1 MTGSFEKHRRS
12 ICDALQDL
20 VTFALF
26 KEHEKHPWMKNGD
39 KSRKTSHFIL
49 VVRDKKFIL

>member
-26 KEHEKHPWMKNGD
+26 KEREKHPWMNLTLSK
-39 KSRKTSHFIL
+39 IEEW
-49 VVRDKKFIL
+49 